1 MPNCFH
7 YFSNVGFRKT
17 NFQFQSMLVKNSVFT
32 AFVEEFT
39 KSTYIMVIVSDKDIE
54 NEAIALNIKSTKE
67 YFETIVHKSL
77 N

>member
-1 MPNCFH
+1 
-7 YFSNVGFRKT
+7 
-17 NFQFQSMLVKNSVFT
+17 MLVKNSVFT